1 MEADPG
7 SGAES
12 QAAGADVVDSF
23 SQLWSDVMGMLVS
36 VLACFDF
43 LPYWIGGGGRNRTG
57 QDRKAA
63 IVLKLL

>member
-12 QAAGADVVDSF
+12 QAAGAGVVDSF

-36 VLACFDF
+36 VLTCFDF
-43 LPYWIGGGGRNRTG
+43 LPHWIGGGGRDRTG
-57 QDRKAA
+57 QDRTG
-63 IVLKLL
+63 KLL